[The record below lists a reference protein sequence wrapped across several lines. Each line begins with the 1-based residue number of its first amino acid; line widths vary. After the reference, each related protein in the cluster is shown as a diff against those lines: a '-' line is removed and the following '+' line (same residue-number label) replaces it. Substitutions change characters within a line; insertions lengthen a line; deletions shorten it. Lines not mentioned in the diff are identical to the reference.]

1 MYINIHIY
9 MCVYI
14 YKGKERE
21 KEEYLEDRVDSVLD
35 HFDKVNIALFTQVFW
50 FPSALKHIYAILQP
64 IKCAVAVYLW
74 KTVYYCSQ
82 WGQKGS
88 DMT

>member
-1 MYINIHIY
+1 

-35 HFDKVNIALFTQVFW
+35 HFDKVNIALFTQVF
-50 FPSALKHIYAILQP
+50 
-64 IKCAVAVYLW
+64 
-74 KTVYYCSQ
+74 
-82 WGQKGS
+82 
-88 DMT
+88 